1 MDRFTLVAAAVASS
15 MPDPTLANPVLPSD
29 ALVTRLFEVS
39 PDPMTVVA
47 LETGELLMLN
57 DPFLRLVG
65 SRADEL
71 RGRDG
76 AQSGLWAEPA
86 ERERYFDQLRR
97 DGAVRDFAAVL
108 TTRARGLMTV
118 SISASVFEHEGVR
131 YVLAIARDITGTER
145 RRLQFE
151 AILGN
156 AMVGIAFTRD
166 RTFQH
171 VNPRF
176 EEIFGWPA
184 GTLFGETG
192 RAVWASE
199 ADYAAIG
206 QAAGPLLSTG
216 AAFEGEFE
224 MARRDGSRFWA
235 SVRARAIDP
244 RHPGS
249 GGTIWIVDD
258 ISERRRTEHA
268 LAAAKEQAE
277 SASRA
282 KSEFLAN
289 TSHEIRTPLNGL
301 LGLVRL
307 AQEPDVGAARL
318 REYLERIDDSA
329 QALAGLISDILDL
342 SKIEAGQLTLERVDF
357 DLHGLIGTMRA
368 AYAELARAKGLDFR
382 LDIGPG
388 VPQWVSGDP
397 VRLRQILANY
407 MSNALKFTEH
417 GAIQAALRLLP
428 DKRLRIQV
436 RDSGPGVDPAL
447 QPRLFH
453 PFSQADA
460 STTRRYGGTGLGLSI
475 CRQLAVLMGGG
486 VGLESR
492 AGKGSLFWADIP
504 LYEAMPRQPV
514 EERRA
519 AADVL
524 RGARILLVED
534 NAVNTL
540 VAEATLTQWGAE
552 VVVAGDG
559 AQAVAAVDAAGT
571 ANTAFD
577 AVLMDLQMP
586 VMSGID
592 ATIAIRKRHGAV
604 SLPIIALTADVMVS
618 DRDKAI
624 RHGMN
629 DFLSKPID
637 PDRLVRVLSHWV
649 RRARAVRGG

>member
-1 MDRFTLVAAAVASS
+1 MPDAMPVLPPDTLVA
-15 MPDPTLANPVLPSD
+15 
-29 ALVTRLFEVS
+29 RLFEVS
-39 PDPMTVVA
+39 PDPITVVE
-47 LETGELLMLN
+47 LESGTLLMLN
-57 DPFLRLVG
+57 EPFLALTG
-65 SRADEL
+65 YRADEL
-71 RGRDG
+71 QGRDG
-76 AQSGLWAEPA
+76 EQMRLWVEPG
-86 ERERYFDQLRR
+86 ERDRYFGILRSS
-97 DGAVRDFAAVL
+97 GGVRDFQTLLQTRDGRAVA
-108 TTRARGLMTV
+108 T
-118 SISASVFEHEGVR
+118 SINATVFEHDSRR
-131 YVLAIARDITGTER
+131 YVLAIARDVSGSES
-145 RRLQFE
+145 RRLQLE
-151 AILGN
+151 AILDN
-156 AMVGIAFTRD
+156 AVVGVAFTRE
-166 RTFQH
+166 RNFQH
-171 VNPRF
+171 ANPRF
-176 EEIFGWPA
+176 EEIFGWPPGAIVGQA
-184 GTLFGETG
+184 G
-192 RAVWASE
+192 RVVWASE
-199 ADYAAIG
+199 AAYAEITRT
-206 QAAGPLLSTG
+206 AGPLLATG

-224 MARRDGSRFWA
+224 MARRDGSIFWA
-235 SVRARAIDP
+235 SLRARAIDR
-244 RHPGS
+244 RHPGR

-258 ISERRRTEHA
+258 ISERRRDARA

-307 AQEPDVGAARL
+307 AQEPGVGAARL
-318 REYLERIDDSA
+318 REYLARIDDSA

-342 SKIEAGQLTLERVDF
+342 SKIEAGQLTLEQVDF
-357 DLHGLIGTMRA
+357 DLHGLLGTMRA
-368 AYAELARAKGLDFR
+368 AYADLARAKGLEFR
-382 LDIGPG
+382 LDVDAG

-397 VRLRQILANY
+397 GRLRQILANY
-407 MSNALKFTEH
+407 LSNALKFTER
-417 GAIQAALRLLP
+417 GAIVASVRLLP
-428 DKRLRIQV
+428 DRRLRVQV
-436 RDSGPGVDPAL
+436 RDTGPGVPADL

-486 VGLESR
+486 VGIESR
-492 AGKGSLFWADIP
+492 PGAGSLFWADLP

-519 AADVL
+519 AVDAL

-540 VAEATLTQWGAE
+540 VAQATLTQWGAE
-552 VVVAGDG
+552 VVVAENG
-559 AQAVAAVDAAGT
+559 AEAVAAVTAAGPP
-571 ANTAFD
+571 FD

-592 ATIAIRKRHGAV
+592 ATIAIRQRHGAV

-618 DRDKAI
+618 DRDRAI

-637 PDRLVRVLSHWV
+637 PDRLVAVLAHWV
-649 RRARAVRGG
+649 RRARIARR